1 MLSKNNGKNTTLT
14 MAQKDDRAKIGLLN
28 VYYWIT
34 ESNVSTE
41 KILITEPLF
50 LDPNTETNCERK
62 N

>member
-1 MLSKNNGKNTTLT
+1 
-14 MAQKDDRAKIGLLN
+14 MAQKGDHAKTGLLN

-41 KILITEPLF
+41 KIFITDSLF
-50 LDPNTETNCERK
+50 LDPNTKTNCERK